1 MNNFLSLYRELLKK
15 HGAPEGQWGLWC
27 RRPKTIRQ
35 REEVIIGAILTQ
47 NTNWQNVVKAV
58 DNLKDAKKCSLK
70 AVRDLPL
77 DELEKLIRPSGFYK
91 VKAKY
96 LQGVAKYILESGGVG
111 KLMKRDIRELR
122 DEILKLK
129 GVGAETADSILLY
142 GLDMPV
148 FVIDEYTRRLVKN
161 RKISRS
167 FDYEKLRKLFEDNLP
182 KKFELYQDLHALIV
196 VEGKRQV
203 GR

>member
-47 NTNWQNVVKAV
+47 NTNWQNVTKAIA
-58 DNLKDAKKCSLK
+58 NLKRAKKCSLK
-70 AVRDLPL
+70 EISELKST
-77 DELEKLIRPSGFYK
+77 ELEKSIQPSGFYK

-111 KLMKRDIRELR
+111 RLMKRDIKELR

-129 GVGAETADSILLY
+129 GVGPETADSILLY
-142 GLDMPV
+142 ALDWPV
-148 FVIDEYTRRLVKN
+148 FVIDEYTRRLAQARRLA
-161 RKISRS
+161 RK
-167 FDYEKLRKLFEDNLP
+167 FNYEYLRKLFEVNLP
-182 KKFELYQDLHALIV
+182 GKFELYQDFHALIV
-196 VEGKRQV
+196 VEGKEQNKK
-203 GR
+203 